1 MTYTAPTT
9 EEIAARRAQLAPF
22 DAWNER
28 AFCQIVAWMGVP
40 HSYLDLG
47 SGTGAMVNMAR
58 KIGIEAYGV
67 DVVNGPEHW
76 FITHDLTQPLHLIYP
91 SIYGAVFSMPDA
103 VITRDEGEL
112 RNGPQQR
119 KRFHLVTCLEVAE
132 HLPADAAPVLCDTI
146 ARHITPGGLLIF
158 SAAPPGQA
166 GEHHI
171 GCRPAREWRSML
183 HERGISYREDYTR
196 QLAHLIGWVSGPVSH
211 WLAANLQI
219 FDTWDGDL
227 RQEIG

>member
-22 DAWNER
+22 DGWNER
-28 AFCQIVAWMGVP
+28 AFCQIVAWMGIP

-67 DVVNGPEHW
+67 DLINGPEHW
-76 FITHDLTQPLHLIYP
+76 FIQHDLTRPLNHWP
-91 SIYGAVFSMPDA
+91 NS
-103 VITRDEGEL
+103 
-112 RNGPQQR
+112 
-119 KRFHLVTCLEVAE
+119 RFHLVTCLEVAE
-132 HLPADAAPVLCDTI
+132 HLPPDAHHTLADTI
-146 ARHITPGGLLIF
+146 AYHITPGGLLIF

-171 GCRPAREWRSML
+171 GCRPAREWRSLL

-196 QLAHLIGWVSGPVSH
+196 QLAHLIGWVSGPASH
-211 WLAANLQI
+211 WLAANLQV